1 MNYESEHYKFHST
14 RKDRTLVT
22 QTLSNVTTTTA
33 VTKTNIYKQVKNRAP
48 APVQI
53 TAEQLLREATERQG
67 DDGYNPP
74 EQKITNADEL
84 ADFQMRK
91 RKEFEDKI
99 RFARQQTGTWLRYA
113 KWEESQSEF
122 TRARS
127 IYERVLDVEYNNPSI
142 WRRYAEMEI
151 RQKFINRARNVFDRA
166 VALLPRVD
174 QLWYKYVLM
183 EETVGNIAGCRNV
196 FERWMRWEPEEKAWL
211 T

>member
-1 MNYESEHYKFHST
+1 MNYESEHHKFHFT

-91 RKEFEDKI
+91 RSLRIDSI
-99 RFARQQTGTWLRYA
+99 RVNRPERGYDTQSGKNHRVNLQEQDRYMSVYSMWSTTIPRYGDDTLR
-113 KWEESQSEF
+113 W
-122 TRARS
+122 RS
-127 IYERVLDVEYNNPSI
+127 DRSSSI
-142 WRRYAEMEI
+142 
-151 RQKFINRARNVFDRA
+151 
-166 VALLPRVD
+166 AL
-174 QLWYKYVLM
+174 
-183 EETVGNIAGCRNV
+183 ETFSI
-196 FERWMRWEPEEKAWL
+196 EP
-211 T
+211 